1 MSTDPVVAEPR
12 PIRVAVLD
20 DQEFILRALQGVDE
34 LSGERIVVGHA
45 TSSRQDFINQARDEL
60 PDVCVVDLMME
71 GRICGHE
78 DIRTLTDMS
87 LRCVA
92 FTADQ
97 RRVPIRLAMQ
107 AGARGLV
114 LKSDPV
120 STLVA
125 AVVAVHDEGW
135 SNSSASA
142 AVLLDDSSNLP
153 TLSPHEL
160 ECLRLAAEGVPIKA
174 IGRQFD
180 PPISLS
186 SVKTYLARAYE
197 KYALVGRP
205 VHNTTEAVVHTMH
218 DGWFDL

>member
-1 MSTDPVVAEPR
+1 MSTGESP
-12 PIRVAVLD
+12 PIRIAVLD
-20 DQEFILRALQGVDE
+20 DQEIILRSLPVMAE
-34 LSGERIVVGHA
+34 LSGGRIVVTRTTA
-45 TSSRQDFINQARDEL
+45 DREQFLADTLTAP
-60 PDVCVVDLMME
+60 PDVAIVDLMMD
-71 GRICGHE
+71 GRISGHE
-78 DIRTLTDMS
+78 VIAELSVRS
-87 LRCVA
+87 VRCLA

-114 LKSDPV
+114 LKSDPMEL
-120 STLVA
+120 LVRA
-125 AVVAVHDEGW
+125 ITAVHEEGW
-135 SNSSASA
+135 APSSAAASA
-142 AVLLDDSSNLP
+142 LLDDSASLP

-197 KYALVGRP
+197 KYSGVGRP
-205 VHNTTEAVVHTMH
+205 VHNTTEAVVSTVH

>member
-1 MSTDPVVAEPR
+1 MSTDDSP
-12 PIRVAVLD
+12 PIRIAVLD
-20 DQEFILRALQGVDE
+20 DQEFILRALPVMAE
-34 LSGERIVVGHA
+34 LSDGRIVV
-45 TSSRQDFINQARDEL
+45 SRTTPDRDQFIAETLVDP
-60 PDVCVVDLMME
+60 PDVAIIDLMMG
-71 GRICGHE
+71 GRISGHE
-78 DIRTLTDMS
+78 VIAVLSTRPV
-87 LRCVA
+87 RCLA

-114 LKSDPV
+114 LKSDPMD
-120 STLVA
+120 TLVKA
-125 AVVAVHDEGW
+125 ITTVHEEGW
-135 SNSSASA
+135 APSSAAASA
-142 AVLLDDSSNLP
+142 LLDDSTDLP

-160 ECLRLAAEGVPIKA
+160 QCLRLAAEGIPIKA

-197 KYALVGRP
+197 KYSDVGRP
-205 VHNTTEAVVHTMH
+205 VHNTTEAVVSTVH

>member
-1 MSTDPVVAEPR
+1 MNTPQ

-20 DQEFILRALQGVDE
+20 DQEFILRALPGVDE
-34 LSGERIVVGHA
+34 QSGGRIVVIHT
-45 TSSRQDFINQARDEL
+45 TSSRADFVERARSEM
-60 PDVCVVDLMME
+60 PDVCVVDLLME

-78 DIRTLTDMS
+78 DIRALTALS
-87 LRCVA
+87 LRCLA

-114 LKSDPV
+114 LKADPV
-120 STLVA
+120 STLVEA
-125 AVVAVHDEGW
+125 IVAVHEEGW
-135 SNSSASA
+135 ANSSASA
-142 AVLLDDSSNLP
+142 AVLLDDSDSLP

-160 ECLRLAAEGVPIKA
+160 ECLRLAAEGVPVKA
-174 IGRQFD
+174 IGRQFT

-197 KYALVGRP
+197 KYAHVGRP
-205 VHNTTEAVVHTMH
+205 VHNTTEAVVSTMH